1 MAYKNDNSF
10 YLGNPALPSSKAE
23 FDYGAHPEWV
33 AEIEKCRKNIL
44 HFAESYF
51 YIVVLDEGRQK
62 IKLHPYQKRVLRSFR
77 DNRFVIVLASRQ
89 AGKTTLSTIFAL
101 WLACFFNDQSILIAA
116 NKEETAG
123 KIFKRI
129 RLAYEEL
136 PNWLKPGIGSGYGK
150 TSMDLANGSQIS
162 ISTTSGDTGRG
173 QSVNCL
179 LLDELAAVAPEIAKQ
194 FWASSYPVIS
204 ASKKAKVF
212 TMSTP
217 NGTDN
222 LFYELWDDA
231 SKGKNS
237 WHPERIDWWD
247 IPGRDEKWK
256 EETIRNMGSIE
267 IFNTEYGNTFQN
279 VGEASIDEE
288 TFEKLVKK
296 VTPPKLVLD
305 DDHYLLWDQ
314 PSKDKL
320 YAVGVDIGE
329 GVGQAATVA
338 QVLDITDLKSIKQ
351 VAVYH
356 NNKISPIQFIPKLYE
371 ILCHWGKPPA
381 LIERNNCGAQV
392 VDQLRQ
398 VFQYDNIVTYG
409 VNTYNRIGVQ
419 AHTNTKYKG
428 VTNERYWIN
437 ELNAVELNDINTI
450 NELKTFIRQ
459 SNGTWSARGDEQDD
473 RVMSLIWCLM
483 ILDVD
488 ICQKYFEIVERDK
501 NNKPARIKLFDYGS
515 SRTFKELEAILRR
528 KIEKNTFEDG
538 AMPFIMDFHGSQDD
552 NEDITE
558 LQQMGWKLE

>member
-1 MAYKNDNSF
+1 MADLKKYKAFSNNQFEILTDKGYQNFKGIFIGKNPEKIKFKFSNNSKLICTSKHKIMISSTKYKYAKDLHVNDIIYSNIKIIEKKEINNNKKV
-10 YLGNPALPSSKAE
+10 YE
-23 FDYGAHPEWV
+23 FL
-33 AEIEKCRKNIL
+33 EIENTHTYFVNGIL
-44 HFAESYF
+44 CH
-51 YIVVLDEGRQK
+51 Q
-62 IKLHPYQKRVLRSFR
+62 
-77 DNRFVIVLASRQ
+77 
-89 AGKTTLSTIFAL
+89 
-101 WLACFFNDQSILIAA
+101 
-116 NKEETAG
+116 
-123 KIFKRI
+123 
-129 RLAYEEL
+129 
-136 PNWLKPGIGSGYGK
+136 
-150 TSMDLANGSQIS
+150 
-162 ISTTSGDTGRG
+162 
-173 QSVNCL
+173 CL

-428 VTNERYWIN
+428 VTNERYWVN

-488 ICQKYFEIVERDK
+488 ICQKYFEIVEKDK